1 MPAAFLALFHTV
13 GHTISFRKD
22 LVMTHTIQF
31 LPHNR
36 QITVRPGENL
46 IRAAMEA
53 GVHINAS
60 CGGGGV
66 CGKCRVKIES
76 GDVEGGI
83 SEQLS
88 EKDREKGYRLACLA
102 TVNSDLT
109 VRIPVESEVETSRL
123 NQQTPDRHTARA
135 MSIEIDTLKQDGL
148 FIPPVE
154 KIYLELAPASQGDN
168 QADVARIIHHLR
180 IHHDEHRLTMSLG
193 LIRKVPDIIRQEN
206 FKVTATIV
214 RPVRE
219 DGKNQIVNIE
229 PGDTSDRNFAIAVDV
244 GTTTVFGQALDLQ
257 TGEVLAQQ
265 GEFNAQISYGEDVIS
280 RIIYAEKGD
289 GLETLHR
296 KIVET
301 INTVIN
307 TVVKKAGIGRHEIST
322 ITLAGNSTMTQLL
335 LKINPTYIRKDPYVP
350 AAILYPPFYANL
362 IGLDLAEHTTA
373 LVYPGV
379 SSYVGGDII
388 SGIMAS
394 GMYRS
399 SKLTLYMDIGTNAEI
414 AIGHQDWMVCTAA
427 SAGPAFEGGGVKF
440 GMRAAKGAIEDVSI
454 NPVTYEP
461 MIITVG
467 NKKARGICGS
477 GLITLAARMLETG
490 IINSRGKFNQ
500 ELETPRI
507 RQTDGIW
514 EYVLVYEK
522 DTQIDR
528 DIAITEPD
536 LDNLIRAK
544 GAMYSAALTL
554 LDEIG
559 LKVGDIER
567 IILAGGFGSYVELS
581 SAITIGLLPEI
592 DPDRVIYL
600 GNGSLLG
607 CRINCLTN
615 SLRRDVTRVVNMM
628 TNFELASTPSYMDH
642 YMGALFLPHTELNYF
657 PKVKAKLE
665 ALRK

>member
-1 MPAAFLALFHTV
+1 
-13 GHTISFRKD
+13 
-22 LVMTHTIQF
+22 MTHTVQF
-31 LPHNR
+31 LPHNKK
-36 QITVRPGENL
+36 ITVADGENL

-66 CGKCRVKIES
+66 CGKCRVRIES
-76 GDVEGGI
+76 GEVDGGI

-88 EKDREKGYRLACLA
+88 DADREKGYRLACLA

-109 VRIPVESEVETSRL
+109 VRIPVESEMETSRL
-123 NQQTPDRHTARA
+123 TQTMDRHTARA
-135 MSIEIDTLKQDGL
+135 MSIDLEDLKQDGL
-148 FIPPVE
+148 FIPPME
-154 KIYLELAPASQGDN
+154 KIYLEMDPAAEGDN
-168 QADVARIIHHLR
+168 VADVARIMNHLR
-180 IHHDEHRLTMSLG
+180 IHHDEHRLTMDLG
-193 LIRKVPDIIRQEN
+193 LIRRVPAIIRQEN
-206 FKVTATIV
+206 FKVTATIL

-219 DGKNQIVNIE
+219 DGKNEIVNIE
-229 PGDTSDRNFAIAVDV
+229 PGDTTDRNFAIAVDV
-244 GTTTVFGQALDLQ
+244 GTTTVFGQVLDLH

-280 RIIYAEKGD
+280 RIIFTEKGD
-289 GLETLHR
+289 GLAVLHR

-301 INTVIN
+301 INTIIGAII
-307 TVVKKAGIGRHEIST
+307 KKAGIQKHEVSAV
-322 ITLAGNSTMTQLL
+322 TLAGNSTMTQLL
-335 LKINPTYIRKDPYVP
+335 LKINPSYIRRDPYVP
-350 AAILYPPFYANL
+350 AAVLYPPFHAAE
-362 IGLDLAEHTTA
+362 IGLDLADHATA
-373 LVYPGV
+373 LMYPGV

-399 SKLTLYMDIGTNAEI
+399 PELTLYMDIGTNAEI
-414 AIGHQDWMVCTAA
+414 AIGHQDWIMCTAA

-454 NPVTYEP
+454 NPATYEP

-490 IINSRGKFNQ
+490 IIDSRGKFNQ
-500 ELETPRI
+500 ELSTSRI
-507 RQTDGIW
+507 RQTDEIW

-528 DIAITEPD
+528 DITITEPD

-567 IILAGGFGSYVELS
+567 IILAGGFGSYVDLA

-592 DPDRVIYL
+592 EPEKVTYL

-615 SLRRDVTRVVNMM
+615 SLRQDVTRVVNMM

-657 PKVKAKLE
+657 PKVKARLE

>member
-1 MPAAFLALFHTV
+1 M
-13 GHTISFRKD
+13 
-22 LVMTHTIQF
+22 
-31 LPHNR
+31 
-36 QITVRPGENL
+36 
-46 IRAAMEA
+46 
-53 GVHINAS
+53 
-60 CGGGGV
+60 
-66 CGKCRVKIES
+66 
-76 GDVEGGI
+76 
-83 SEQLS
+83 
-88 EKDREKGYRLACLA
+88 
-102 TVNSDLT
+102 
-109 VRIPVESEVETSRL
+109 
-123 NQQTPDRHTARA
+123 DRHTAQA
-135 MSIEIDTLKQDGL
+135 MTVDMEDLKQDGL

-154 KIYLELAPASQGDN
+154 KIYLEMDPAAEGDN
-168 QADVARIIHHLR
+168 QADVARIMHHLR
-180 IHHDEHRLTMSLG
+180 IHHDEHRLTMDLG
-193 LIRKVPDIIRQEN
+193 LIRRVPDIIRQDH
-206 FKVTATIV
+206 FKVTATIL
-214 RPVRE
+214 RPVRA
-219 DGKNQIVNIE
+219 DGKNEIINIE
-229 PGDTSDRNFAIAVDV
+229 PGDTTGRNFAIAVDI

-280 RIIYAEKGD
+280 RIMYSEKGD
-289 GLETLHR
+289 GLTTLHQR
-296 KIVET
+296 VVET
-301 INTVIN
+301 INKILKVII
-307 TVVKKAGIGRHEIST
+307 KKARIETREVST

-335 LKINPTYIRKDPYVP
+335 LNINPSYIRRDPYVP
-350 AAILYPPFYANL
+350 ASILYPPFHATE
-362 IGLDLAEHTTA
+362 IGLDLAEYTTA

-399 SKLTLYMDIGTNAEI
+399 PELTLYMDIGTNAEI
-414 AIGHQDWMVCTAA
+414 AIGHQEWMVCTAA

-454 NPVTYEP
+454 NPVSYEP

-467 NKKARGICGS
+467 NEKAKGICGS
-477 GLITLAARMLETG
+477 GLITLAARLLETG
-490 IINSRGKFNQ
+490 IIDSRGKFNQ
-500 ELETPRI
+500 ELDTPRI
-507 RQTDGIW
+507 RQTDDIW

-522 DTQIDR
+522 DTQIER
-528 DIAITEPD
+528 DITITEPD

-567 IILAGGFGSYVELS
+567 IILAGGFGSYVDLA

-592 DPDRVIYL
+592 EPDKVTYL

-615 SLRRDVTRVVNMM
+615 SLRQEVTHVVNMM
-628 TNFELASTPSYMDH
+628 TNFELATTGSYMDH

-665 ALRK
+665 SLRK

>member
-1 MPAAFLALFHTV
+1 
-13 GHTISFRKD
+13 
-22 LVMTHTIQF
+22 MTHTIQF
-31 LPHNR
+31 LPHNK
-36 QITVRPGENL
+36 QITVADGESL

-66 CGKCRVKIES
+66 CGKCRVRIES
-76 GDVEGGI
+76 GEVEGGI
-83 SEQLS
+83 SEKLTDQ
-88 EKDREKGYRLACLA
+88 DREKGYRLACLA
-102 TVNSDLT
+102 KVTSDLT

-123 NQQTPDRHTARA
+123 TQTMDRHTARA
-135 MSIEIDTLKQDGL
+135 MTVNVEDLKQDGL

-154 KIYLELAPASQGDN
+154 KIYLELDPAVEGDN
-168 QADVARIIHHLR
+168 RADVARIMHHLR
-180 IHHDEHRLTMSLG
+180 IHHDEHRLTMDLS
-193 LIRKVPDIIRQEN
+193 LIRRVPDIIRQEN
-206 FKVTATIV
+206 FNVTATIL

-219 DGKNQIVNIE
+219 DGKNEIINIE
-229 PGDTSDRNFAIAVDV
+229 PGDTTDRNFAIAVDI
-244 GTTTVFGQALDLQ
+244 GTTTVFGQVMDLH

-280 RIIYAEKGD
+280 RIMYAEKGD
-289 GLETLHR
+289 GLATLHKR
-296 KIVET
+296 VVET
-301 INTVIN
+301 INKIVQGII
-307 TVVKKAGIGRHEIST
+307 KKAKIDTHEVST

-335 LKINPTYIRKDPYVP
+335 LNINPSYIRRDPYVP
-350 AAILYPPFYANL
+350 ASILYPPFHATE
-362 IGLDLAEHTTA
+362 IGLELAEHTTA

-399 SKLTLYMDIGTNAEI
+399 PELTLYMDIGTNAEI
-414 AIGHQDWMVCTAA
+414 AIGHQDWIMCTAA

-440 GMRAAKGAIEDVSI
+440 GMRAAKGAVEDVSI

-467 NKKARGICGS
+467 NEKAKGICGS
-477 GLITLAARMLETG
+477 GLITLAARLLETG
-490 IINSRGKFNQ
+490 IIDSRGKFNQ
-500 ELETPRI
+500 ELDTPRI
-507 RQTDGIW
+507 RQTDEIW

-522 DTQIDR
+522 DTQIER
-528 DIAITEPD
+528 DITITEPD

-559 LKVGDIER
+559 LKVNDIER
-567 IILAGGFGSYVELS
+567 IILAGGFGSYVDLA

-592 DPDRVIYL
+592 EPEKVTYL

-615 SLRRDVTRVVNMM
+615 SLRQQVTQVVNMM

>member
-1 MPAAFLALFHTV
+1 
-13 GHTISFRKD
+13 
-22 LVMTHTIQF
+22 MTHTIEF
-31 LPHNR
+31 LPHHIK
-36 QITVRPGENL
+36 ITVPDNQSL

-60 CGGGGV
+60 CGGEGV
-66 CGKCRVKIES
+66 CGKCRVLIES
-76 GDVEGGI
+76 GEVSGGI
-83 SEQLS
+83 SEKLADQ
-88 EKDREKGYRLACLA
+88 DREKGYRLACLA
-102 TVNSDLT
+102 KVTSDIT

-123 NQQTPDRHTARA
+123 DQTMDRHTARA
-135 MSIEIDTLKQDGL
+135 MTVDMEDLKQDGL

-154 KIYLELAPASQGDN
+154 KIYLEMDPAVEDDN
-168 QADVARIIHHLR
+168 QADVARIMHHLR
-180 IHHDEHRLTMSLG
+180 IHHDEHRLTMDLS
-193 LIRKVPDIIRQEN
+193 LIRRVPDIIRQEN
-206 FKVTATIV
+206 FKITATLL

-219 DGKNQIVNIE
+219 DGKNEIINIE
-229 PGDTSDRNFAIAVDV
+229 AGDTTNRNFALAVDV

-257 TGEVLAQQ
+257 SGEVLAQQ

-280 RIIYAEKGD
+280 RIMYAEKGD
-289 GLETLHR
+289 GLETLHT
-296 KIVET
+296 KVVET
-301 INTVIN
+301 INKIIN
-307 TVVKKAGIGRHEIST
+307 GIIKKAGIEKHEVST

-335 LKINPTYIRKDPYVP
+335 LNINPSYIRRDPYVP
-350 AAILYPPFYANL
+350 AAILYPPFHGTE

-399 SKLTLYMDIGTNAEI
+399 SELTLYMDIGTNAEI

-454 NPVTYEP
+454 NPDTYEP

-467 NKKARGICGS
+467 NVKAKGICGS
-477 GLITLAARMLETG
+477 GLITLAARLLETG
-490 IINSRGKFNQ
+490 LIDSRGKFDQ
-500 ELETPRI
+500 ELDTPRI
-507 RQTDGIW
+507 RQTDDIW

-522 DTQIDR
+522 DTQIER
-528 DIAITEPD
+528 DITITEPD

-559 LKVGDIER
+559 LKVNDIER
-567 IILAGGFGSYVELS
+567 IILAGGFGSYVDLA

-592 DPDRVIYL
+592 EPEKVTYL

-615 SLRRDVTRVVNMM
+615 SLRQQVTQVVNMM
-628 TNFELASTPSYMDH
+628 TNFELASTSSYMDH

-665 ALRK
+665 SLRK